1 MLTKKPKSSATHND
15 IEERTHSGLHSLFM
29 MFMGALIAVMIGVF
43 LYFSPLFAQKK
54 DSSDIVQPPAQVE
67 LKPAVPQKQGEYEF
81 YDILT
86 KENTTPSIEGAITDP
101 QKEQIDTDD
110 VKIDTVVADKNKPK
124 LDDTP
129 VVKED
134 DNTPKLD
141 DIEVQVQHDTYDE
154 PSMQIARTNPN
165 TTYILQI
172 GSYYDSDEADNRRNE
187 VMMAGVDARVVV
199 KNTDSGEL
207 YQVISRTYPTKDSLT
222 RAYERLKNNGID
234 SITVEQKR

>member
-29 MFMGALIAVMIGVF
+29 MCMGALIAVMIGVF

-54 DSSDIVQPPAQVE
+54 DSSDTVQPPAQVE

-101 QKEQIDTDD
+101 QKSQTDIDD
-110 VKIDTVVADKNKPK
+110 VKIDTVVADKKQPK
-124 LDDTP
+124 TDDTP
-129 VVKED
+129 VDEYD
-134 DNTPKLD
+134 DTPNLD

-154 PSMQIARTNPN
+154 PAMHIARTNPN

-172 GSYYDSDEADNRRNE
+172 GSYYDSDEADSRRNE

-199 KNTDSGEL
+199 KDTDSGAL